1 MAYIA
6 AFDAGTT
13 AVKGTL
19 VNEAGAAVLSCSV
32 ELSTLCR
39 DGFQEQAP
47 RDWWAAFCEISLFI
61 LIIKSQHVSVLSYIS
76 HYKI

>member
-1 MAYIA
+1 MTYIA

-19 VNEAGAAVLSCSV
+19 VNEAGEAVLSRSV
-32 ELSTLCR
+32 ELSTLCH

-47 RDWWAAFCEISLFI
+47 QD
-61 LIIKSQHVSVLSYIS
+61 
-76 HYKI
+76 